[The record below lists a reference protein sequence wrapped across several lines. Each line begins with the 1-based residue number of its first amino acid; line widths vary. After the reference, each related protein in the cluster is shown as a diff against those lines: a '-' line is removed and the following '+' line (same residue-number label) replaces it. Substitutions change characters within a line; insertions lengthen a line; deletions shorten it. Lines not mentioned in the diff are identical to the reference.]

1 MKKLIAIIAALGIS
15 ASAIASELTVVSYN
29 LRNENE
35 WDASAGNGWKE
46 RYPVAADQLQFIRPD
61 VFGTQELKSGQVKDL
76 LAAMP
81 QYSFIG
87 VAREDGK
94 EDGEYSAIF
103 YNRDKIRLIDSG
115 NFWISETPDRPSKG
129 WDGQCTRI
137 CTWGHFE
144 TADGKPFYYFNMH
157 MDHIGV
163 VARRE
168 GGKLIVEKIKE
179 IAGDGATVL
188 LSGDFNVDQTSE
200 VYNVFAS
207 SGILADTY
215 ENARYRFAP
224 NGTFNSF
231 DTSNTTTSRID
242 HIFVSPSVTVD
253 RYGIL
258 TDMRWE
264 PIPAAEEHKGN
275 DAPLEINL
283 TKRPLR
289 TISDHYPVVVYLE
302 F

>member
-1 MKKLIAIIAALGIS
+1 MLSVSAL
-15 ASAIASELTVVSYN
+15 ATELTVVSYN
-29 LRNENE
+29 LRYEND
-35 WDASAGNGWKE
+35 WDAEAGNGWKE
-46 RYPVAADQLQFIRPD
+46 RYPVAAAQLEFIRPD
-61 VFGTQELKSGQVKDL
+61 VFGTQELQIGQIRDL
-76 LAAMP
+76 LNVMP
-81 QYSFIG
+81 QYSYIG

-94 EDGEYSAIF
+94 EDGEHAAIF
-103 YNRDKIRLIDSG
+103 YNRDKVKLIDSG

-144 TADGKPFYYFNMH
+144 TPDGKPFYYFNMH
-157 MDHIGV
+157 MDHVGV

-168 GGKLIVEKIKE
+168 GGKLIVNKIKE

-188 LSGDFNVDQTSE
+188 LSGDFNVDQASE
-200 VYNVFAS
+200 VYDVFAT
-207 SGILADTY
+207 SGILDDTY
-215 ENARYRFAP
+215 EKANHRFAP

-231 DTSNTTTSRID
+231 DPTNTTGSRID
-242 HIFVSPSVTVD
+242 HIFVSPKVKVD

-258 TDMRWE
+258 TDMRWQRDE
-264 PIPAAEEHKGN
+264 NEDKIKGT

-283 TKRPLR
+283 TQRPIR

>member
-1 MKKLIAIIAALGIS
+1 MKKFLASMASLCVAAC
-15 ASAIASELTVVSYN
+15 AVAADLTVVTYN
-29 LRNENE
+29 LRNEND
-35 WDASAGNGWKE
+35 WDAAAGNGWKQ
-46 RYPVAADQLQFIRPD
+46 RVPYAASQLLFLQPD
-61 VFGTQELKSGQVKDL
+61 VFGTQELKAGQVKDL
-76 LAAMP
+76 LELMP
-81 QYSFIG
+81 QYSYIG

-103 YNRDKIRLIDSG
+103 FNRDKVKLLDSG
-115 NFWISETPDRPSKG
+115 NFWISETPDVPSRG

-137 CTWGHFE
+137 CTWGEFE
-144 TADGKPFYYFNMH
+144 SADGKPFYYFNMH

-163 VARRE
+163 AARRE

-200 VYNVFAS
+200 VYNVFAT
-207 SGILADTY
+207 SGLLDDSY
-215 ENARYRFAP
+215 GKARYRFTP

-231 DTSNTTTSRID
+231 DPANTTDARID
-242 HIFVSPSVTVD
+242 HIFVSPSVNVD

-258 TDMRWE
+258 TDMYWQ
-264 PIPAAEEHKGN
+264 HDDNDTTLKGN
-275 DAPLEINL
+275 DAPAEVTL
-283 TKRPLR
+283 TKRALR
-289 TISDHYPVVVYLE
+289 TISDHYPVVVYLN

>member
-1 MKKLIAIIAALGIS
+1 MKRIFTIAASVGFAIS
-15 ASAIASELTVVSYN
+15 ALASQLTVVSYN
-29 LRNENE
+29 LRNEND
-35 WDASAGNGWKE
+35 WDTAAGNGWDQ
-46 RYPVAADQLQFIRPD
+46 RYPYAAAQLQFIRPD
-61 VFGTQELKSGQVKDL
+61 VFGTQELKTGQVNDL
-76 LAAMP
+76 LESLP

-103 YNRDKIRLIDSG
+103 YNRDRIKLIDSG

-144 TADGKPFYYFNMH
+144 TPDGHPFYYFNMH
-157 MDHIGV
+157 MDHIGI

-168 GGKLIVEKIKE
+168 GGRLIVNKIKE
-179 IAGDGATVL
+179 IAGENATVL
-188 LSGDFNVDQTSE
+188 LSGDFNVDQSSE
-200 VYNVFAS
+200 VYNVFAT
-207 SGILADTY
+207 SGILEDSY
-215 ENARYRFAP
+215 EKAKFRFIP

-231 DTSNTTTSRID
+231 DPANTTTSRID
-242 HIFVSPSVTVD
+242 HIFVSSGIDVD
-253 RYGIL
+253 RYGVL
-258 TDMRWE
+258 TDMYWE
-264 PIPAAEEHKGN
+264 PDNSSDSSQGN
-275 DAPLEINL
+275 DAPLEIRL

-289 TISDHYPVVVYLE
+289 VISDHYPVVVYLE